1 MSWSTSE
8 FYCQKSIFIKNYIVL
23 TEAESTVSSQHLDDD
38 GHSAKT
44 SHGSDSSGMTNDEGR
59 CGEVDGKLL
68 SNHLAVVS

>member
-1 MSWSTSE
+1 M
-8 FYCQKSIFIKNYIVL
+8 L

-38 GHSAKT
+38 GHPAKT